1 MDTLQTTRRI
11 LLVEDEPG
19 LVITLSDMLKGHGYL
34 VESVT
39 NGLDAKDRILVDT
52 FDLVVLDVMLPGMSG
67 FDVCQRVR
75 EKGIS
80 TPILMLT
87 ARSET
92 KDKVR
97 GLRLGADDYLAKPFD
112 PHELLARVE
121 ALLRRLAMENR
132 SGDWFQF
139 SNMKVDLK
147 RGHVFRSD
155 QRLAMSEREFALL
168 RYLIERRG
176 KVVSRDELLVQVW
189 GYSSESASRTVD
201 VHIAMLRQ
209 KVEHDPKNPQFI
221 ITVHAQGYRFVG

>member
-1 MDTLQTTRRI
+1 MDILRTTRRI
-11 LLVEDEPG
+11 LLVEDEPS
-19 LVITLSDMLKGHGYL
+19 LVVTLSDMLKGEGYV

-39 NGLDAKDRILVDT
+39 NGIDAKNLIVSNA

-67 FDVCQRVR
+67 FDVCKRVR
-75 EKGIS
+75 EEGIS

-87 ARSET
+87 ARGET

-132 SGDWFQF
+132 SGDWYQF
-139 SNMKVDLK
+139 NDLKVDLK
-147 RGHVFRSD
+147 RGQVYRSD
-155 QRLAMSEREFALL
+155 QKLTVSEREFALL
-168 RYLIERRG
+168 RYLIEKRG
-176 KVVSRDELLVQVW
+176 KVVSRDELLVHVW

-209 KVEHDPKNPQFI
+209 KVERDPKNPQFI
-221 ITVHAQGYRFVG
+221 VTVHSQGYRFVG